1 MGRLEGKAAFV
12 TGAGGAIG
20 GAIARRFAVEGAAVM
35 CVDLVTEAAERTA
48 SSISAAGGR
57 ALAHSCDVAAAS
69 EVKTAVD
76 AAARA
81 FSRLDVLVNT
91 AADNE
96 PSGTVAELDEA
107 AWDRAL
113 AVNLTGVFLVC
124 KYGIPKLVAAGG
136 GSIVIIASQLG
147 RVVVPRRPAYVTSK
161 AALLQLGRSIAL
173 DHAKDRIRA
182 NTLSPGA
189 IETNRLLVRY
199 GDMAAARKALVPL
212 HPIGRLGL
220 PDEIA
225 NGALFLASDESLVHD
240 RRRSRH
246 GRRLHLRLI
255 RLLRITHLNSN
266 DLITTGT
273 TLVSSITAPMS
284 T

>member
-1 MGRLEGKAAFV
+1 MARLEGKVAFV

-20 GAIARRFAVEGAAVM
+20 GAIARRFAIEGAAVI
-35 CVDLVTEAAERTA
+35 CVDLIADAAERTA
-48 SSISAAGGR
+48 SSINAAGGR
-57 ALAHSCDVAAAS
+57 AVALGCDVATAS
-69 EVKTAVD
+69 EVMDAVD

-81 FSRLDVLVNT
+81 FSRIDVLVNT
-91 AADNE
+91 AANDE
-96 PSGTVAELDEA
+96 PSGTVAELDDA
-107 AWDRAL
+107 AWNRAL

-173 DHAKDRIRA
+173 DHAKDRIRV

-189 IETNRLLVRY
+189 IETNRLIFRY
-199 GDMAAARKALVPL
+199 GDMEAARTALVPL
-212 HPIGRLGL
+212 HPIGRLGR

-225 NGALFLASDESLVHD
+225 NGALFLASEESSFMTGADLVMD
-240 RRRSRH
+240 
-246 GRRLHLRLI
+246 GGY
-255 RLLRITHLNSN
+255 TC
-266 DLITTGT
+266 
-273 TLVSSITAPMS
+273 V
-284 T
+284 